1 MAMSKQFEGL
11 KGKKSLEKFLEKRLK
26 KTASKVI
33 ISYAH
38 IHTYPLCVCD
48 TRYFTHPI
56 HTRARTVQQ
65 SNAHTH
71 MHTRKHTQASTHLR
85 MDVVFVP
92 K

>member
-38 IHTYPLCVCD
+38 IHIPLMCV
-48 TRYFTHPI
+48 R
-56 HTRARTVQQ
+56 HTIFYTSYSHART
-65 SNAHTH
+65 H
-71 MHTRKHTQASTHLR
+71 STA
-85 MDVVFVP
+85 V
-92 K
+92 